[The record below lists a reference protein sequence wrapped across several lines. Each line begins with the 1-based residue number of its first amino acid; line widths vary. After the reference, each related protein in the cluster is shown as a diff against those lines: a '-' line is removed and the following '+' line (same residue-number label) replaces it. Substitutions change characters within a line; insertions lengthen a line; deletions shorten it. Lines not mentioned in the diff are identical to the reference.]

1 MTKTPTEIP
10 ITDTAE
16 MYAGMQVI
24 EEALQLIDGALG
36 AFLNRELV
44 SSGEVTDV
52 LLDVR
57 SKLRQ
62 TDSGES
68 KDLANKAMAG
78 KANSSAPTALA

>member
-1 MTKTPTEIP
+1 MTETPT
-10 ITDTAE
+10 TDTAE
-16 MYAGMQVI
+16 MYADMQVI

-36 AFLNRELV
+36 ALLNRELV

-62 TDSGES
+62 TDSAEG
-68 KDLANKAMAG
+68 KDVMVD